1 MPAILDNFSA
11 LQLALVAGAALVTAV
26 IGGVA
31 GYGTGIL
38 MPLVLVPIL
47 GPEPVVPVMS
57 IASFI
62 VNAGR
67 IAAFRRMI
75 EFRPALIVLATA
87 VPACVLGAW
96 LYTRL
101 SGAGAQIVIG
111 AFLMASVPLRRLLR
125 NKGLHIGEGG
135 LAVGAA
141 GFGVVTGA
149 AAGTGVILVS
159 LLMAS
164 GLGGAAV
171 IATDAAVS
179 LIVHLV
185 QATVF
190 GVAGVI
196 DADVIA
202 VALLIGIFALPG
214 AFVARAIVDRIS
226 IHAHIAVLD
235 AVVLLGGGL
244 MVGSAIFRLM
254 R

>member
-1 MPAILDNFSA
+1 MPGILDDFSA
-11 LQLALVAGAALVTAV
+11 LQLLLVAVAALVTSV
-26 IGGVA
+26 IGGIA

-47 GPEPVVPVMS
+47 GPEPVVPVMA

-75 EFRPALIVLATA
+75 EFRPVLIVLATA
-87 VPACVLGAW
+87 LPACVLGAW
-96 LYTRL
+96 FYTRL
-101 SGAGAQIVIG
+101 SGSGAQLIIG
-111 AFLMASVPLRRLLR
+111 AFLMASVPLRRT
-125 NKGLHIGEGG
+125 LHSNGFHLGERG
-135 LAVGAA
+135 LATGAA

-159 LLMAS
+159 LLMAA
-164 GLGGAAV
+164 GLGGGAV
-171 IATDAAVS
+171 IATDAAIS

-185 QATVF
+185 QASVF

-214 AFVARAIVDRIS
+214 AFIARAIVDRLSVHLHTTI
-226 IHAHIAVLD
+226 LD
-235 AVVLLGGGL
+235 VVVLLGGGVL
-244 MVGSAIFRLM
+244 VANAIFSLM
-254 R
+254 A